1 MKPFRVTLA
10 IAARFRAWLETLIQ
24 DVRFS
29 ARILRKSP
37 GFAITTIL
45 TLSLGIAAAVAI
57 SGFVDSALLQPLP
70 YPSSAR
76 LMGVFETSRL
86 SGERMGYSFHN
97 YLDMDRANSVF
108 ASTASFDSSKDFIL
122 V

>member
-1 MKPFRVTLA
+1 MKPVRLA
-10 IAARFRAWLETLIQ
+10 LAVAARFRAWSETLAH
-24 DVRFS
+24 DLRFG

-57 SGFVDSALLQPLP
+57 FGFVDSALLQPLP
-70 YPSSAR
+70 YPNSSR
-76 LMGVFETSRL
+76 LMGVFETSRQ

-97 YLDMDRANSVF
+97 YLDMD
-108 ASTASFDSSKDFIL
+108 
-122 V
+122 